1 MVWVK
6 AAGEAKVEAK
16 VEVRVKDKDKDK
28 VEWAAML
35 QA

>member
-6 AAGEAKVEAK
+6 AAEEAKVEAK
-16 VEVRVKDKDKDK
+16 VKVRVKDKDKVE